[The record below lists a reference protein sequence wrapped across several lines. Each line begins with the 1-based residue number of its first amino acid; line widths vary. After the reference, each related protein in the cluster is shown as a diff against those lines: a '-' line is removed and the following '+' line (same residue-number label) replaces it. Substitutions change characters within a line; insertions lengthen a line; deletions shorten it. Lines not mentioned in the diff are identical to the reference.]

1 MTLRI
6 RPFQSRN
13 SHSNSCLQKNKI
25 LKFSDKTIIGNI
37 IFISKALNNM
47 LPPIFK
53 NWFQF
58 CYNIHHY
65 STTFS
70 IKDHLHNKSL
80 QDESF

>member
-6 RPFQSRN
+6 IPFQPQS
-13 SHSNSCLQKNKI
+13 SLSNSCLQKNKI
-25 LKFSDKTIIGNI
+25 LKFSDKTIIDNI

-47 LPPIFK
+47 LPSIFK

-58 CYNIHHY
+58 CYNIHDY

-80 QDESF
+80 QEE